1 MTTVD
6 ILYPSSQA
14 MEVFKKQEEA
24 EDPLNYFCKICSK
37 RFVSGRALGGHMR
50 AHGPASMAADT
61 VSETELQKT
70 KRPRASDDKSVEEK
84 EEEKEEEEDEEG
96 LDGNGSNLI
105 YALRRNPKRSWRLAD
120 RDYSFMLGHGFDSK
134 PIDSSVNCDL
144 CGKEFSSWKGLFGHM
159 KCHPETHQA
168 TGDAHLQESQ
178 KDDAQD
184 EEEGEGE
191 SESDAEIEIDHPSGN
206 SSRFDKCMK
215 GKRSKRPRYAVQFNP
230 HEQFGSEINNEEE
243 DMAMCLVM
251 LASGIN
257 TAQSSEFQAGAEE
270 TGSGDLKLSNTGS
283 QLLPKCIKKKPKAK
297 KIDGDAGL
305 NDGDEAKKAR
315 YNCTTCNKVFHS
327 YQALGGHRASHK
339 KVKGCFSQIED
350 EYESLQEEI
359 TDEELI
365 TGSDSQLPV
374 NFHKPSPKV
383 RTKDS
388 CIETGEA
395 SDETTTIQPA
405 AFSGKKTRVH
415 ECSICHRVFSSGQAL
430 GGHKR
435 CHWGSAGASDT
446 ISTISSNKETPMQ
459 QQQMPARMELL
470 DLNLPAP
477 VDDDSEAGNHNNLGR
492 NVVDSHGASYAETH
506 SKINPP
512 YFQSWLMGT
521 YPKQGLFLYK
531 NNTHLS
537 KDDEADSKLGK
548 EIGFGG
554 GCDSDLTDRAK
565 SWLQL

>member
-6 ILYPSSQA
+6 ILYPTSQA
-14 MEVFKKQEEA
+14 MEVFKKQEEG
-24 EDPLNYFCKICSK
+24 ENPLSYFCKICSK

-61 VSETELQKT
+61 LSETEFQKT
-70 KRPRASDDKSVEEK
+70 KRPGASDDKSMEEK
-84 EEEKEEEEDEEG
+84 GEEEDEEG
-96 LDGNGSNLI
+96 LDGNGSNLM
-105 YALRRNPKRSWRLAD
+105 YALRRNPKRSWRFAD
-120 RDYSFMLGHGFDSK
+120 RDYSFLLGHGFDSK
-134 PIDSSVNCDL
+134 PIGSSINCDL
-144 CGKEFSSWKGLFGHM
+144 CGKEFSSLKGLFGHI
-159 KCHPETHQA
+159 KCHSETHQ
-168 TGDAHLQESQ
+168 TSGDSQLEESQ
-178 KDDAQD
+178 KHECQ
-184 EEEGEGE
+184 EEEE
-191 SESDAEIEIDHPSGN
+191 SETDDEIEIDQPSGN
-206 SSRFDKCMK
+206 SSGFDKCRK
-215 GKRSKRPRYAVQFNP
+215 GKRSKRPRYAIQLNS

-251 LASGIN
+251 LASGVN
-257 TAQSSEFQAGAEE
+257 TTQNPQFQAGAEE
-270 TGSGDLKLSNTGS
+270 PESGDLTLPKTGS
-283 QLLPKCIKKKPKAK
+283 QLPRCIKKMPKAK
-297 KIDGDAGL
+297 KIDGDAGVY
-305 NDGDEAKKAR
+305 DGDEAKKTR

-350 EYESLQEEI
+350 EIESLQEEI
-359 TDEELI
+359 TDEELV

-374 NFHKPSPKV
+374 NFHKPPPKE

-388 CIETGEA
+388 CVEAREA

-446 ISTISSNKETPMQ
+446 ISTISSNKEIPM
-459 QQQMPARMELL
+459 QQQMPARVELL

-477 VDDDSEAGNHNNLGR
+477 IDDDSEAGNLNNLGR
-492 NVVDSHGASYAETH
+492 NAVNSHGASRAETH
-506 SKINPP
+506 SKISPP
-512 YFQSWLMGT
+512 YFQSWLMDR
-521 YPKQGLFLYK
+521 YLKQGPLLY
-531 NNTHLS
+531 NNHSHAS

-548 EIGFGG
+548 EIGFNG
-554 GCDSDLTDRAK
+554 GCDSDFSVRAQ

>member
-6 ILYPSSQA
+6 ILYPNSQA
-14 MEVFKKQEEA
+14 MEVFKKQEEG
-24 EDPLNYFCKICSK
+24 EHPLSYFCKICSK

-61 VSETELQKT
+61 LSETEFQKT
-70 KRPRASDDKSVEEK
+70 KRPGASDDKLMEEK
-84 EEEKEEEEDEEG
+84 GEEEDEEG
-96 LDGNGSNLI
+96 LDGNGSNLM

-120 RDYSFMLGHGFDSK
+120 RDYSFLLGHGFDSK

-159 KCHPETHQA
+159 KCHSETHQA
-168 TGDAHLQESQ
+168 SGDAHLEESQ
-178 KDDAQD
+178 KHETQDED
-184 EEEGEGE
+184 EEEEE
-191 SESDAEIEIDHPSGN
+191 SESDAEIEIDQPNGN

-215 GKRSKRPRYAVQFNP
+215 GKRSKRPRYAIQLNP
-230 HEQFGSEINNEEE
+230 HEQFGSETNNEDE

-251 LASGIN
+251 LASGVN
-257 TAQSSEFQAGAEE
+257 TAQNPQFQAGAEE
-270 TGSGDLKLSNTGS
+270 LGSGDPKPPNTAS
-283 QLLPKCIKKKPKAK
+283 QLPKCIKKKPKSK
-297 KIDGDAGL
+297 KMDGDAGL
-305 NDGDEAKKAR
+305 YDGDEAKKAR

-350 EYESLQEEI
+350 ENESLQEEI

-365 TGSDSQLPV
+365 TGSDSRLPV
-374 NFHKPSPKV
+374 NFHKPLPKE

-388 CIETGEA
+388 CIETREA

-459 QQQMPARMELL
+459 QQMPARVELL

-477 VDDDSEAGNHNNLGR
+477 IDDDCEAGNLNNLGR
-492 NVVDSHGASYAETH
+492 NAVDFHGASYAETR
-506 SKINPP
+506 SKISPP
-512 YFQSWLMGT
+512 YFQSWLMDR
-521 YPKQGLFLYK
+521 YPKQGLFLYN
-531 NNTHLS
+531 NNTHVS

-554 GCDSDLTDRAK
+554 GCDSDFPVKAQ